1 MFWNCSKRTIGKVV
15 PPVTTYPIKVTGV
28 FTDKASGDAYINS
41 KLVSGTLLN
50 SSFSGGLYSFET
62 SAGAE
67 VGADYMQSLLTSG
80 TSYEDLTPLIT
91 TYGNNAFEDANIS
104 SVKLGNGVTFGDNAF
119 LNANTS
125 TIEVGNFIA
134 NGSHTFG
141 AGSANNTF
149 RFKGTIGVD
158 GTMNA
163 QLSFD
168 LVGQTLQTIVANQ
181 TSGPSGTVEGDLAD
195 LIAGGATVQ
204 FIL

>member
-1 MFWNCSKRTIGKVV
+1 M
-15 PPVTTYPIKVTGV
+15 
-28 FTDKASGDAYINS
+28 
-41 KLVSGTLLN
+41 VSGTLLN
-50 SSFSGGLYSFET
+50 SSFVGGVYSFET

-67 VGADYMQSLLTSG
+67 VGVDYFDNMIG
-80 TSYEDLTPLIT
+80 TGDVYEDTTSLIT
-91 TYGNNAFEDANIS
+91 TYGNNAFKNNGQCTI
-104 SVKLGNGVTFGDNAF
+104 KLGNGLNFGDNAF
-119 LNANTS
+119 IGVTNS
-125 TIEVGNFIA
+125 IIEVGNFIA

-141 AGSANNTF
+141 AGTSNNTF